1 MIAIFRQPLISL
13 VFHVNAVCGIIVALA
28 IILQERLIR
37 DAEVTAT
44 IDRNN
49 LSHILENL
57 SRCLCK
63 I

>member
-49 LSHILENL
+49 
-57 SRCLCK
+57 
-63 I
+63 